1 METALVYVH
10 LSQKRWFSK
19 SLQLILFFI
28 YDSILFPVL
37 TLRLNGTFTAT
48 NSGVYFG
55 SWIFCLLSFISLFP
69 LCLYTVYIFFC
80 PHRWVFKCFGRVGLS
95 ELRLCKAPFS
105 LNLCLLSSLSA
116 SISFGVEKMMDVW
129 LYRCERLIFTI
140 RHRKSPDF
148 CTSGLYQTTIN
159 LRTDENK

>member
-37 TLRLNGTFTAT
+37 ILRLNGTFTAT

-69 LCLYTVYIFFC
+69 PCLYTVYIFFC

-116 SISFGVEKMMDVW
+116 SISFGCRENDGRLALPLRKADIHNKAPKVSRL
-129 LYRCERLIFTI
+129 LYKWFVPN
-140 RHRKSPDF
+140 HHQS
-148 CTSGLYQTTIN
+148 
-159 LRTDENK
+159 ENWWK

>member
-28 YDSILFPVL
+28 YDSIPFPVL
-37 TLRLNGTFTAT
+37 ILRLNETFTAT

-55 SWIFCLLSFISLFP
+55 SRIFCLLSFISLSP
-69 LCLYTVYIFFC
+69 PCLYTVYIFFC

-105 LNLCLLSSLSA
+105 LHLSPLVSLCFHLLWSRVNDGRLALPLRKADIHNKAPKVSRLLYKWFVPNHHQSA
-116 SISFGVEKMMDVW
+116 NW
-129 LYRCERLIFTI
+129 
-140 RHRKSPDF
+140 
-148 CTSGLYQTTIN
+148 Q
-159 LRTDENK
+159 NK